1 MTLEIQQEFETKL
14 QSEINKFFGLYNET
28 DIYVN
33 GYLVEDKKLRLYNS
47 SIAKVEVLEKDYLR
61 LKTSVL
67 NISMN

>member
-14 QSEINKFFGLYNET
+14 QSEINKFFGLDNET